1 MKQEYYS
8 KGGECLMTQQ
18 SFFKLL
24 CNGNVIPAPR
34 NYEDFKYALE
44 HSASPSVSLLFG
56 DINILPELLE
66 QARAYKKRALVHL
79 DLLGGV
85 GKDKAGIVFLA
96 RMGVAAVITTKPQ
109 LGKIAR
115 ESGMLVIHRL
125 FLMDS
130 EAIKTG
136 VNLLK
141 SYKPDALELLPAS
154 VPSSVVAELADM
166 TGLPIL
172 GGGLMHTRE
181 DIEQAIR
188 SGLSAVSASK
198 RELW

>member
-1 MKQEYYS
+1 MAEHS
-8 KGGECLMTQQ
+8 IV
-18 SFFKLL
+18 KLL
-24 CNGNVIPAPR
+24 CNGYVIPAPR

-44 HSASPSVSLLFG
+44 HSSSPSISLLFG
-56 DINILPELLE
+56 DINILPELLK
-66 QARAYKKRALVHL
+66 QAREHKKRMWVHL

-96 RMGVAAVITTKPQ
+96 RMGIAAVITTKPQ

-130 EAIKTG
+130 EAVKTG

-141 SYKPDALELLPAS
+141 GYKPDALELLPAS
-154 VPSSVVAELADM
+154 LPSSVVAELAEL

-172 GGGLMHTRE
+172 GGGLMHSRE
-181 DIEQAIR
+181 DIEQAIK

-198 RELW
+198 RDLWMMDK

>member
-1 MKQEYYS
+1 MAQNSIIMSLSDGYI
-8 KGGECLMTQQ
+8 
-18 SFFKLL
+18 
-24 CNGNVIPAPR
+24 IPAPR
-34 NYEDFKYALE
+34 NYEDFKYAIS
-44 HSASPSVSLLFG
+44 HSSSPSVSLLFG
-56 DINILPELLE
+56 DINILPELLA
-66 QARAYKKRALVHL
+66 QAREHKKRVLVHL

-85 GKDKAGIVFLA
+85 GKDKAGILFLA
-96 RMGVAAVITTKPQ
+96 RMGVSAIITTKPQ

-141 SYKPDALELLPAS
+141 GYKPDALELLPAS
-154 VPSSVVAELADM
+154 VPSSVVAELAGL

-172 GGGLMHTRE
+172 GGGLMHTKE
-181 DIEQAIR
+181 EVQQAID

>member
-1 MKQEYYS
+1 
-8 KGGECLMTQQ
+8 MTQHGIV
-18 SFFKLL
+18 KLL

-44 HSASPSVSLLFG
+44 HSACPSVILLFG
-56 DINILPELLE
+56 DINILPELLA
-66 QARAYKKRALVHL
+66 QAREHKKRVLVHL

-109 LGKIAR
+109 LGKLAR
-115 ESGMLVIHRL
+115 DAGMLVIHRL

-136 VNLLK
+136 ANLLK
-141 SYKPDALELLPAS
+141 GYKPDALELLPAS
-154 VPSSVVAELADM
+154 IPASVITELANM

-172 GGGLMHTRE
+172 GGGLMHTQE
-181 DIEQAIR
+181 DIAVAVR
-188 SGLSAVSASK
+188 NGLMAVSASK

>member
-1 MKQEYYS
+1 MA
-8 KGGECLMTQQ
+8 QQ
-18 SFFKLL
+18 DIVKLL
-24 CNGNVIPAPR
+24 CNGYVIPAPR

-44 HSASPSVSLLFG
+44 HSSNPSLSLLFG
-56 DINILPELLE
+56 DINILPELLVK
-66 QARAYKKRALVHL
+66 AREYKKRILVHL
-79 DLLGGV
+79 DLLGGF

-109 LGKIAR
+109 LGKLAR
-115 ESGMLVIHRL
+115 EAGMLVIHRL

-141 SYKPDALELLPAS
+141 GYKPDALELLPAS
-154 VPSSVVAELADM
+154 VPASVVAELGGM

-172 GGGLMHTRE
+172 GGGLMHSKE
-181 DIEQAIR
+181 DIEMAVR

-198 RELW
+198 RELWEPFGKG

>member
-1 MKQEYYS
+1 MAACS
-8 KGGECLMTQQ
+8 IV
-18 SFFKLL
+18 KLL
-24 CNGNVIPAPR
+24 CNGYVIPAPR

-44 HSASPSVSLLFG
+44 HSSSPSISLLFG
-56 DINILPELLE
+56 DINILPELLL
-66 QARAYKKRALVHL
+66 QARAKKKRALVHL

-109 LGKIAR
+109 LGKLAR

-141 SYKPDALELLPAS
+141 GYKPDALELLPAS
-154 VPSSVVAELADM
+154 VPANVVAELAAL

-172 GGGLMHTRE
+172 GGGLMHTAE
-181 DIEQAIR
+181 DIKQAIN

-198 RELW
+198 RELWG

>member
-1 MKQEYYS
+1 M
-8 KGGECLMTQQ
+8 LMAQQ
-18 SFFKLL
+18 SFIQLL

-34 NYEDFKYALE
+34 NYEDFKYALN

-66 QARAYKKRALVHL
+66 QARAHKKRVLVHL

-141 SYKPDALELLPAS
+141 GYKPDALELLPAS
-154 VPSSVVAELADM
+154 VPASVVSELAEM

-172 GGGLMHTRE
+172 GGGLMHTRQDVE
-181 DIEQAIR
+181 LAIK
-188 SGLSAVSASK
+188 SGLNAVSASK